1 MKSNT
6 IFLCPIMSHRFLIQ
20 FMFLGCLFIA
30 PKSKSTTFSYYKFFE
45 RDEELTRLMAV
56 QGGKYI
62 QDKLIKCP
70 TS

>member
-20 FMFLGCLFIA
+20 FMFLEL
-30 PKSKSTTFSYYKFFE
+30 PKYKFFE

-62 QDKLIKCP
+62 QDKLIKFP